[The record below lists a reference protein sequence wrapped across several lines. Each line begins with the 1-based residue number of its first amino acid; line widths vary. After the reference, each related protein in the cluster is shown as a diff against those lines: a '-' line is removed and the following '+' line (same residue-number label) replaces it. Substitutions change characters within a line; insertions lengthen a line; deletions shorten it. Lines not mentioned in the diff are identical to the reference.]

1 MYRVLWALGISV
13 LVLLLAGFVVLAS
26 AGGENGVR
34 FYKNEYYFLGRQAIW
49 LAVSLPLMYAAIRFD
64 YHKWSKL
71 PWLTIAAYLVVLVLL
86 VAVLIYGR
94 ETKGSRRWLGY
105 GMIRLQPSELAKLVV
120 VIATSVYLDC
130 KGRQLKKFVKGA
142 LGAALIVGLPVA
154 LVLKEPDFG
163 ATFVIGAAGVSLF
176 LLAKEMRLV
185 HIGLFVCA
193 GALLFGTLLA
203 LNPNRM
209 NRISSWVRSSFQTS
223 DIPEV
228 EIEKSAADSVA
239 ELKRIAD
246 SPQPAVAAVATR
258 ARTAMKAVRDVQDYK
273 KGRAMEEGIEAV
285 LKGVAMRL
293 QAEPPSFAALRNDL
307 RQQIRSRDREKAA
320 AHQRDHSLVAIKRG
334 GLTGVGFYESKQK
347 RKFLPEAHTD
357 FIFAIG
363 AEEWGLGFSLGLLFA
378 FTVFFACGM
387 IIAARADSLGRMLA
401 YGMSLL
407 VYSQA
412 LINLWVVTGCAPT
425 KGIALP
431 FISYGGTNLLTAM
444 IAVGFLFNVGRQI
457 GLQPPRPKSRI
468 SNV

>member
-1 MYRVLWALGISV
+1 M
-13 LVLLLAGFVVLAS
+13 
-26 AGGENGVR
+26 
-34 FYKNEYYFLGRQAIW
+34 
-49 LAVSLPLMYAAIRFD
+49 
-64 YHKWSKL
+64 
-71 PWLTIAAYLVVLVLL
+71 
-86 VAVLIYGR
+86 
-94 ETKGSRRWLGY
+94 
-105 GMIRLQPSELAKLVV
+105 
-120 VIATSVYLDC
+120 
-130 KGRQLKKFVKGA
+130 
-142 LGAALIVGLPVA
+142 
-154 LVLKEPDFG
+154 
-163 ATFVIGAAGVSLF
+163 IGAAGVSLF
-176 LLAKEMRLV
+176 LLAKDMRLV